1 MRDIL
6 PSVSEIDEQI
16 AAARENIRELIEQ
29 AAAYSGAAAEEL
41 VAQRVNDQEALLQFL
56 IKRRV
61 ELSTKEQA
69 RQYKGEMK

>member
-1 MRDIL
+1 MHDIL

-41 VAQRVNDQEALLQFL
+41 GEKFFGTALRSGT
-56 IKRRV
+56 RRAD
-61 ELSTKEQA
+61 EPL
-69 RQYKGEMK
+69 GEWD

>member
-6 PSVSEIDEQI
+6 PNVSEIDEQI

-41 VAQRVNDQEALLQFL
+41 VAQRINDEEAPLQFL

-69 RQYKGEMK
+69 RQYKGEME